1 MNELLRL
8 LAETTGLTPFALAL
22 AAAMTFGAA
31 VIRGLTGF
39 GLAIILVPLL
49 GLLIAPAQ
57 AVVLCILLQLLV
69 GPVGLP
75 RILRDSHRPSAL
87 GISAAALVTTP
98 LGIAALTA
106 LSSDEARLLI
116 ALIALG
122 AFVLVL
128 LPQHPD
134 GHRPGWLAIG
144 VTGALSGLLNGFAAM
159 PGPPVVPFYLRQALM
174 PQAARASMML
184 VFFATAVAGT
194 VAAWWAGL
202 IYGRLFLLALLLLVP
217 LLAGNLLGGLAFGR
231 VPEHWWRSIVG
242 LVLALAGIG
251 AVARLLA

>member
-1 MNELLRL
+1 MTLEAL
-8 LAETTGLTPFALAL
+8 TGLPHAQIAL

-57 AVVLCILLQLLV
+57 AVVLGILLQLLV

-75 RILRDSHRPSAL
+75 RILRDAHRPSAL
-87 GISAAALVTTP
+87 GISGAALVTTP

-106 LSSDEARLLI
+106 LSPDGARLLI

-122 AFVLVL
+122 AFGLIL

-134 GHRPGWLAIG
+134 GHRPGMLAVA

-159 PGPPVVPFYLRQALM
+159 PGPPVVPFYLRQALT

-194 VAAWWAGL
+194 IAAWWAGL
-202 IYGRLFLLALLLLVP
+202 IDVQLFLLALLLLVP
-217 LLAGNLLGGLAFGR
+217 LLAGNWLGGLAFGR
-231 VPEHWWRSIVG
+231 VPEPLWRSIVG